1 MNHKL
6 KQILVILVFLCTTL
20 VSGQTYMIE
29 SPDGKIQT
37 RIVVDQHI
45 TYGVIYANE
54 PIMNHSEINI
64 QIDKSSSDNRIV
76 LKTERSYVDQDI
88 YPVIREKSGTI
99 RDHYNELTIEFS
111 NNVLLTFRA
120 YNDGVAYRWET
131 HKNDSITVLNET
143 AQFVFHQNDSS
154 LYPLEES
161 FYSHNERLYKHFAIH
176 QINTGNFASLPVL
189 VKHNNINMLICE
201 ADLYDYPGMWLIGNA
216 GDKLTATFPAYPAEE
231 RQTSDRDLRIIT
243 TEKYMARTNGN
254 RTFPWRVVMIE
265 DNDMGLLDNQL
276 VFLLSRETEEDFSW
290 VRPGKVAWDWWNA
303 LNLYN
308 VDFKSGINTETY
320 KYYIDFASQYGLEYI
335 ILDEGW
341 SPTTDITV
349 CVEDINMTELLSY
362 AKERNV
368 GIILWVLW
376 TSLDQQMTEA
386 LDLYQKWG
394 IKGIKVDFMQRDDQ
408 VAVNFYERT
417 AKEAA
422 KRKLVV
428 DFHGSFKP
436 TGMERL
442 YPNVLTREGV
452 YGLEQS
458 KWDNTR
464 SISPEHNVTLPFIR
478 NAVGPM
484 DYTPGAMINAQLNAW
499 APIFN
504 RPMSLGTRCH
514 QLAMYVVYTSPLQM
528 LCDVPSNYYREP
540 GCMDFLSSVPVVW
553 EKSVALEGKTGDYV
567 VVARK
572 AASGDWYVGAM
583 TDWNARDLQVDFSF
597 LEDGNYRMDSWQD
610 GINADLVAI
619 DFETVSESVNNNT
632 VKNIHLASGGG
643 WVARILQYPE

>member
-1 MNHKL
+1 MKSFYIIPL
-6 KQILVILVFLCTTL
+6 LLYAYL
-20 VSGQTYMIE
+20 VSGQTYTLQ
-29 SPDGKIQT
+29 SPDGKIHSS
-37 RIVVDQHI
+37 IAVDQSI
-45 TYGVIYANE
+45 TYCIFYNQE
-54 PIMNHSEINI
+54 PIINSSVINI
-64 QIDKSSSDNRIV
+64 QIDKSVLDNREV
-76 LKTERSYVDQDI
+76 LNVKRSSVDQNI
-88 YPVIREKSGTI
+88 YPVIREKSSTI
-99 RDHYNELTIEFS
+99 RDHYNELTIEFR

-120 YNDGVAYRWET
+120 YNNGVAYQWET
-131 HKNDSITVLNET
+131 HKDDSITILNET
-143 AQFVFHQNDSS
+143 AQFAFHKNDSS
-154 LYPLEES
+154 LYPLEAG

-176 QINTGNFASLPVL
+176 QINTGNLASLPVL

-201 ADLYDYPGMWLIGNA
+201 ADLYDYPGMWLTGNA
-216 GDKLTATFPAYPAEE
+216 DDKLAATFPPCPSEV
-231 RQTSDRDLRIIT
+231 RQTSDRDLRVVR
-243 TEKYMARTNGN
+243 TENYIARTKGN
-254 RTFPWRVVMIE
+254 RTFPWRVIMIE
-265 DNDMGLLDNQL
+265 ASDKGLLDNQL
-276 VFLLSRETEEDFSW
+276 VYLLSRETEEDFSW

-308 VDFKSGINTETY
+308 VDFRSGINTDTY

-349 CVEDINMTELLSY
+349 CVEDINMTELLTH
-362 AKERNV
+362 AAEKNV

-376 TSLDQQMTEA
+376 TSLDKQMTDA
-386 LDLYQKWG
+386 LNLYQKWG

-408 VAVNFYERT
+408 VAVNFYEHT

-422 KRKLVV
+422 KRKLIV
-428 DFHGSFKP
+428 DFHGAFKP

-484 DYTPGAMINAQLNAW
+484 DYTPGAMINAQINAW
-499 APIFN
+499 APIYS

-514 QLAMYVVYTSPLQM
+514 QLAMYIVYTSPLQM

-540 GCMDFLSSVPVVW
+540 ECMDFLSSVPVVW
-553 EKSVALEGKTGDYV
+553 EQSVTLEGKTGDYV
-567 VVARK
+567 VIARK

-583 TDWNARDLQVDFSF
+583 TDWDARDLQVDFLF
-597 LEDGNYRMDSWQD
+597 LEDGNYRMESWQD
-610 GINADLVAI
+610 GVNADHVAI
-619 DFETVSESVNNNT
+619 DFSTAAESVNNKT
-632 VKNIHLASGGG
+632 IKSIHLAPGGG
-643 WVARILQYPE
+643 WVARIRPYSE